1 MFSIWIYSI
10 PLLVTLC
17 VPGTYLDSSGVKKFQ
32 GTDQLKVSQR
42 LCGTQC
48 FLSFN
53 PLLYTWC
60 RLRAHHLGGT
70 LRGLGWP
77 CWMATWNPVRGS
89 FAGIFAKS
97 LSWTRQ
103 WATGRFST
111 GIPYLLTSGWTR
123 HFLRYSF
130 TYMVATTWLFPIHGM
145 TPWTTSRTSW
155 LTWLFLVQVG
165 TPRLYYLGW
174 AFLHSSQS
182 LPCVLSKSSEV
193 SLRSLSAIFRSR
205 KTLRWSTEGPRWS
218 LGVLGH
224 ISRGNWSTKRPQK
237 PHKRPQKSTNDR
249 KFKIGTFQ
257 GNLFGKLL
265 D

>member
-130 TYMVATTWLFPIHGM
+130 TIFYLYGCNHLVIPD
-145 TPWTTSRTSW
+145 SW
-155 LTWLFLVQVG
+155 HDSMDDFKNQLVN
-165 TPRLYYLGW
+165 LI
-174 AFLHSSQS
+174 
-182 LPCVLSKSSEV
+182 V
-193 SLRSLSAIFRSR
+193 SCSCWNP
-205 KTLRWSTEGPRWS
+205 KTL
-218 LGVLGH
+218 
-224 ISRGNWSTKRPQK
+224 
-237 PHKRPQKSTNDR
+237 
-249 KFKIGTFQ
+249 
-257 GNLFGKLL
+257 LFGVGFSSLQPVPTLCPFQILWSELEESERNLRQQKDLEMV
-265 D
+265 DWGA